1 MSEVSRIARVLAKP
15 RGVVFS
21 HPVRWARPAVPSR
34 AICIMRVL
42 LADDHALFRD
52 GLRSLLEARGVEVL
66 GEARN
71 GREAIDQTR
80 RLGPDVVLMDL
91 DMPELDGLA
100 ATRLI
105 SAEQPDVKVV
115 ILTASEEDAHLFEA
129 IKSGAQGYLFKNLAS
144 DELFRLL
151 DGVARG
157 EPALTPALARK
168 LLGEFARPPAAPVP
182 QAVEGLA
189 ALTEREREVLD
200 LLVQGITSN
209 RELAERLVISENTVK
224 YHFRNI
230 LDKLHVQNRAQV
242 VGFAVRHGM
251 VEPRE

>member
-1 MSEVSRIARVLAKP
+1 VLDLYYQ
-15 RGVVFS
+15 RDW
-21 HPVRWARPAVPSR
+21 H
-34 AICIMRVL
+34 MRVL
-42 LADDHALFRD
+42 IADDHTIFRD
-52 GLRSLLEARGVEVL
+52 GLRSLLEARGVEVI

-71 GREAIDQTR
+71 GREAVEQTK
-80 RLGPDVVLMDL
+80 RLHPDVVLMDL
-91 DMPELDGLA
+91 NMPDVDGLA

-105 SAEQPDVKVV
+105 SAESPDVSVV
-115 ILTASEEDAHLFEA
+115 ILTASEEDADLFEA

-168 LLGEFARPPAAPVP
+168 LLGEFSRP
-182 QAVEGLA
+182 QAPAPARAAEDNA
-189 ALTEREREVLD
+189 MEALTEREREVLD
-200 LLVQGITSN
+200 LLVQGVTSN
-209 RELAERLVISENTVK
+209 RDLAERLVVSENTVK

-242 VGFAVRHGM
+242 VAYAVRHGM
-251 VEPRE
+251 VQPE